1 MRDSCGLLVTE
12 IVKFLNEWTNALNF
26 SLFPIILLAG
36 SDLQSRSEFLHH
48 GSIVA
53 RIVTSNVANL
63 CREG

>member
-12 IVKFLNEWTNALNF
+12 IVKFLNERTNALNF
-26 SLFPIILLAG
+26 SLFPIVLLAG
-36 SDLQSRSEFLHH
+36 SDLQLCSKFLHH

-53 RIVTSNVANL
+53 RIVASNVANL